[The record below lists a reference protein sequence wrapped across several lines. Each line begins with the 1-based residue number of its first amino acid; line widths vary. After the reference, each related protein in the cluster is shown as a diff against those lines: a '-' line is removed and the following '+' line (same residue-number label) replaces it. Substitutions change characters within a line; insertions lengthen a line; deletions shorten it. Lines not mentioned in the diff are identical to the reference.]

1 MHFRTESRFTLF
13 REMLTPVQR
22 VPNPD
27 DSISRKLEAMIA
39 EGAVRPDPAQLAI
52 TRRFDHLLTELAG
65 NRAQRKSNALGW
77 LFASRKHEHPPL
89 KGLYLYGGVGRGKTM
104 LMDLFFET
112 VPIQRKRR
120 AHFHEFMADV
130 HERIFKHRQK
140 LKNGETRQA
149 DPMPPVASEIFA
161 EARLLC
167 FDEFSVTDIADAM
180 ILSRLFGE
188 LFAKGCVLVATSNVE
203 PNDLYRD
210 GLNRGLF
217 LPFIDLLKTYTEI
230 VPLDAGMDYRL
241 AKMEGLPVWLSPM
254 GPQADA
260 ALDRAW
266 IHATAGLSVAAGEVA
281 HKGRK
286 IKVPAAANGC
296 ARFSFS
302 DLCERPLGAA
312 DYLAILSHYR
322 TIFIDHIPHL
332 GPERRNEIK
341 RFIMLVDTIYD
352 HGARLFA
359 TAAAAPIDL
368 LTAKKGTE
376 GFEFDRTVSRLIEM
390 QSEEYARNHHAET
403 VAS

>member
-1 MHFRTESRFTLF
+1 
-13 REMLTPVQR
+13 
-22 VPNPD
+22 
-27 DSISRKLEAMIA
+27 MIA
-39 EGAVRPDPAQLAI
+39 DGALRRDPAQLGIAW
-52 TRRFDHLLTELAG
+52 RLDHLSTELAG
-65 NRAQRKSNALGW
+65 SRAQRKSNALGW
-77 LFASRKHEHPPL
+77 LFASRKQDHPPL

-180 ILSRLFGE
+180 ILSRLFSE

-203 PNDLYRD
+203 PVNLYRD
-210 GLNRGLF
+210 GLNRELF
-217 LPFIDLLKTYTEI
+217 LPFVGLLKTYTDI
-230 VPLDAGMDYRL
+230 VPLDAGTDYRL
-241 AKMEGLPVWLSPM
+241 AKMEGLPVWLSPP
-254 GPQADA
+254 GPDADA
-260 ALDRAW
+260 ALDKAW
-266 IHATAGLSVAAGEVA
+266 ATATSGLHAVHAEVAFKGRRIPVPLAAGD
-281 HKGRK
+281 
-286 IKVPAAANGC
+286 C
-296 ARFSFS
+296 ARFSFA
-302 DLCERPLGAA
+302 DLCQRPLGAA

-322 TIFIDHIPHL
+322 TIFVEHIPHL
-332 GPERRNEIK
+332 GPERRNETK

-359 TAAAAPIDL
+359 SAASAPIDL

-390 QSEEYARNHHAET
+390 QSAEYAANHKAESA
-403 VAS
+403 VS